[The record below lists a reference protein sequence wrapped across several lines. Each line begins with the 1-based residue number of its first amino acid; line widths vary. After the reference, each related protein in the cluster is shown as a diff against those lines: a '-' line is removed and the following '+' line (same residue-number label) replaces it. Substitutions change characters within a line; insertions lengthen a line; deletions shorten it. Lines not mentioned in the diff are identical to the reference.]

1 MTLNKDELLRE
12 LIRKSGREGGTVE
25 GVK

>member
-12 LIRKSGREGGTVE
+12 LIRKFGRERRTVE